1 MTKPIPDGYT
11 AVTPYL
17 IVDGCAEAL
26 EFYKKAFGAE
36 EVMRLPMPDGS
47 RIAHAE
53 IRIGGAV
60 IMLGDAMPEQG
71 FKSPKALGGTPVS
84 VHLYSEDADALF
96 AQAVGDGAEVTMPV
110 TEMFWA
116 IASAK

>member
-1 MTKPIPDGYT
+1 MTTSVKPIPDGYT

-47 RIAHAE
+47 KIMHAE
-53 IRIGGAV
+53 IQIGGAR
-60 IMLGDAMPEQG
+60 IMMADSNAEWGA
-71 FKSPKALGGTPVS
+71 KSPKEFGGSPVS
-84 VHLYSEDADALF
+84 IHLYTENADALF
-96 AQAVGDGAEVTMPV
+96 NQAVAEGAEAVMPV
-110 TEMFWA
+110 TEIRPYF
-116 IASAK
+116 